1 MSDSIWATLS
11 KIDCSEHVEKK
22 GKFSYLAWTWA
33 WAMVKERYPYAEYR
47 LVDDTVYPDGT
58 MEVRVEVS
66 VPTQFDAGNHK
77 LVFNTLTHTMW
88 LPVLNHQN
96 KAIAN
101 PNAFDIN
108 TSRMRC
114 LVKCLAMFGLGHYI
128 YAGEST
134 PQEETYSPEQL
145 AHFNMLVAS
154 EDGWGM
160 IKYFNEIGESIRDS
174 LFNSAPQGEKTA
186 LKTKCRD
193 MVGQANRER
202 KAYVK
207 AIQEALAAKELSS
220 IEECLSELTEVEL
233 PLVMAGLSEIEK
245 VGIDQLRS
253 EA

>member
-1 MSDSIWATLS
+1 M
-11 KIDCSEHVEKK
+11 
-22 GKFSYLAWTWA
+22 
-33 WAMVKERYPYAEYR
+33 
-47 LVDDTVYPDGT
+47 YPDGT
-58 MEVRVEVS
+58 MEVRVSVAISVS
-66 VPTQFDAGNHK
+66 SEPP
-77 LVFNTLTHTMW
+77 LVHTMW
-88 LPVLNHQN
+88 LPVLNYQN
-96 KAIAN
+96 NAIKN
-101 PNAFDIN
+101 PDAFAIN

-154 EDGWGM
+154 DDGWGM

-186 LKTKCRD
+186 LKSKCRD
-193 MVGQANRER
+193 MVGKANRER
-202 KAYVK
+202 KAYLK

-245 VGIDQLRS
+245 VGIKQLRS